1 VAFELRSLRDAAL
14 ALVPTALGW
23 LWMLGVMAVIDLHFN
38 VANIIALPLVI
49 GIGTAFGVHLM
60 HRCQESAKKHGG
72 VAKLDDLVRSTG
84 GAVVLSAL
92 TTIASFAALMLG
104 EYGGMKTIGLA
115 MVLGIT
121 SCLIASLLVLP
132 ALLAVLKRAD

>member
-1 VAFELRSLRDAAL
+1 
-14 ALVPTALGW
+14 
-23 LWMLGVMAVIDLHFN
+23 
-38 VANIIALPLVI
+38 VI

-72 VAKLDDLVRSTG
+72 VATLDDLVRSTG

-92 TTIASFAALMLG
+92 TTIASFAALILG

-121 SCLIASLLVLP
+121 RACSP
-132 ALLAVLKRAD
+132 A